1 MEIKLNII
9 NYTIDEST
17 IESCFIFSLEL
28 DKNLFNYKLNL
39 PSNPFL
45 DIEILRLTELEF
57 NDKILKLKKIVKNK
71 EYSFKSLNS
80 LTNFIIWI
88 NNIIDGTKIIC
99 K

>member
-17 IESCFIFSLEL
+17 IESCFIFSLRL

-39 PSNPFL
+39 PSNPVL

-57 NDKILKLKKIVKNK
+57 NEKILKLKKIIKNK
-71 EYSFKSLNS
+71 EYSFKSLKS
-80 LTNFIIWI
+80 LTKFVMWL